1 MSKKIKG
8 IFVALASIFMIA
20 CFFVTPFKGLDQT
33 GMRYL
38 GIFVWWM
45 VMMIAELIP
54 TFLSCVAALAIAIG
68 TGITTITTAF
78 SAFSDSTCWLLIG
91 ALGMAAG
98 LSNSGLLNRLALL
111 VMKLFPGTYKGQIWA
126 MSIASMV
133 VAPTVPS
140 TTAKSS
146 ILMPVCS
153 TICDELGYE
162 AHSEGARGL
171 LSCTNSVTNCCG
183 PMFMT
188 GGIVPAMM
196 LALYS
201 GNISWLGYL
210 KLALIWGLVVFFGL
224 VLFHLFYFNPDK
236 GVKKSEVKVLDKAV
250 IQKRLDEM
258 GKMGKK
264 EITALC
270 VLIGTI
276 ILWITESFHGI
287 PTAVVAIAAWVILFA
302 FGLFSV
308 PELSSRMMWPVW
320 VMVGGS
326 LGVVNLLQTTGV
338 ADWIGNLV
346 APVIS
351 NVAGSP
357 FLVVIGCSV
366 LSSALM
372 MGMVNYLITAA
383 LCISLLS
390 SAAMDPICILF
401 AVCISGM
408 IYVLAPQNVPLF
420 AAESMSGGKID
431 HHDMVPSSIAFIVVN
446 LIGMALSV
454 PWWKILGFI
463 Y

>member
-1 MSKKIKG
+1 MSKKIKLG
-8 IFVALASIFMIA
+8 FVVLATIFMIS
-20 CFFVTPFKGLDQT
+20 CFFITPFAGLDAT
-33 GMRYL
+33 GMHYL

-54 TFLSCVAALAIAIG
+54 TFLSCVATLAIAVAVG
-68 TGITTITTAF
+68 VTNLNTAF
-78 SAFSDSTCWLLIG
+78 SSFGQSTCWLLIG

-153 TICDELGYE
+153 TICDELGYGP
-162 AHSEGARGL
+162 HSEGARGL

-196 LALYS
+196 LALYNGS
-201 GNISWLGYL
+201 ISWLGYL

-224 VLFHLFYFNPDK
+224 VFFHLYFFNPDK
-236 GVKKSEVKVLDKAV
+236 GAKKEDIKILDKAV
-250 IQKRLDEM
+250 IQKRLDQM
-258 GKMGKK
+258 GKMSKK
-264 EITALC
+264 EIISLS
-270 VLIGTI
+270 VLVLTI
-276 ILWITESFHGI
+276 LLWITESVHGI
-287 PTAVVAIAAWVILFA
+287 PTAIVAIAAWVVLFV
-302 FGLFSV
+302 FGLFAV

-326 LGVVNLLQTTGV
+326 LGVINLLQSTGV
-338 ADWIGNLV
+338 ASWIGNLV

-351 NVAGSP
+351 YVAGSP
-357 FLVVIGCSV
+357 FLIVIGCSI

-390 SAAMDPICILF
+390 SAAIDPICILF

-408 IYVLAPQNVPLF
+408 IFVLAPQNVPLF
-420 AAESMSGGKID
+420 AAEGMSNGKID
-431 HHDMVPSSIAFIVVN
+431 HRDMVPASIAFIVVN
-446 LIGMALSV
+446 IVGMALSV